1 MRWICISFAD
11 FSHLNKEIFR
21 CISEDIRTDEV
32 IITEERIQ
40 HVNDRHPGEHEK
52 IKEYLKEA
60 VENPDY
66 IIADKHPDTGLI
78 IKEIKTEDTYI
89 QLVLRVC
96 TSKDEIE
103 FKNSV
108 ISLWEISERRLQNYL
123 RNKSILYKRK

>member
-1 MRWICISFAD
+1 MHFVGK
-11 FSHLNKEIFR
+11 LNKEIFC

-78 IKEIKTEDTYI
+78 I
-89 QLVLRVC
+89 
-96 TSKDEIE
+96 
-103 FKNSV
+103 
-108 ISLWEISERRLQNYL
+108 
-123 RNKSILYKRK
+123 

>member
-1 MRWICISFAD
+1 MHFVGK
-11 FSHLNKEIFR
+11 LNKEIFR

-40 HVNDRHPGEHEK
+40 HVNERHPREHEK

-66 IIADKHPDTGLI
+66 IIADKHPNTGLV
-78 IKEIKTEDTYI
+78 IKKIKTKDTYM

-96 TSKDEIE
+96 TSKDDIE
-103 FKNSV
+103 LKNSV

-123 RNKSILYKRK
+123 RNKSILYKKT

>member
-1 MRWICISFAD
+1 MYFVGK
-11 FSHLNKEIFR
+11 LNKEIFR
-21 CISEDIRTDEV
+21 CISKDIRTDEV

-66 IIADKHPDTGLI
+66 IIADKHPNTGLI
-78 IKEIKTEDTYI
+78 IKEIKMKDTYI

-108 ISLWEISERRLQNYL
+108 LSLWEISERRLQNYL

>member
-1 MRWICISFAD
+1 MHFVGK
-11 FSHLNKEIFR
+11 LNKEIFR
-21 CISEDIRTDEV
+21 CISKDIRTDEV

>member
-1 MRWICISFAD
+1 MHFVGK
-11 FSHLNKEIFR
+11 LNKEIFR
-21 CISEDIRTDEV
+21 CISKDIRTDEV

-78 IKEIKTEDTYI
+78 IKEIKKKDTYI

-108 ISLWEISERRLQNYL
+108 LSLWEISERRLQNYL

>member
-1 MRWICISFAD
+1 LRFVGK
-11 FSHLNKEIFR
+11 LNKEIFR

>member
-1 MRWICISFAD
+1 MYFVGK
-11 FSHLNKEIFR
+11 LNKEIFC
-21 CISEDIRTDEV
+21 CISENIRTDEV

-78 IKEIKTEDTYI
+78 IKEIKMKDTYI

-108 ISLWEISERRLQNYL
+108 LSLWEISERRLQNYL

>member
-1 MRWICISFAD
+1 MYFVGK
-11 FSHLNKEIFR
+11 LNKEIFR
-21 CISEDIRTDEV
+21 CISKDIRTDEV

-78 IKEIKTEDTYI
+78 IKEIKMKDTYI

-108 ISLWEISERRLQNYL
+108 LSLWEISERRLQNYL

>member
-1 MRWICISFAD
+1 MRFVGK
-11 FSHLNKEIFR
+11 LNKEIFR

>member
-1 MRWICISFAD
+1 LHFVGK
-11 FSHLNKEIFR
+11 LNKEIFC

-40 HVNDRHPGEHEK
+40 HVNDRPPGEHEK

-78 IKEIKTEDTYI
+78 I
-89 QLVLRVC
+89 
-96 TSKDEIE
+96 
-103 FKNSV
+103 
-108 ISLWEISERRLQNYL
+108 
-123 RNKSILYKRK
+123 

>member
-1 MRWICISFAD
+1 MYFVGK
-11 FSHLNKEIFR
+11 LNREIFR
-21 CISEDIRTDEV
+21 CISEDICTDEV
-32 IITEERIQ
+32 IITEERIH
-40 HVNDRHPGEHEK
+40 HVNERHPDEHEK
-52 IKEYLKEA
+52 IKKYLKEA

-66 IIADKHPDTGLI
+66 IIADKHPNTGLI

-103 FKNSV
+103 FKNSI

-123 RNKSILYKRK
+123 RNKSILYKRT

>member
-1 MRWICISFAD
+1 MYFVGK
-11 FSHLNKEIFR
+11 LNKEIFR
-21 CISEDIRTDEV
+21 CISEEIRTDEV

-40 HVNDRHPGEHEK
+40 HVNARHPGEHEK

-66 IIADKHPDTGLI
+66 IIADKHPNTGLI
-78 IKEIKTEDTYI
+78 IKEIKTGDTYI

-123 RNKSILYKRK
+123 RNKSILYKRV

>member
-1 MRWICISFAD
+1 MYFVGK
-11 FSHLNKEIFR
+11 LNREIFR
-21 CISEDIRTDEV
+21 CISEELRTDEV

-40 HVNDRHPGEHEK
+40 HVNDRHPGKHEK

-66 IIADKHPDTGLI
+66 IIADKHPNTGLI
-78 IKEIKTEDTYI
+78 IKEIRTEETYI

-96 TSKDEIE
+96 TPKDETE
-103 FKNSV
+103 LKKSV

-123 RNKSILYKRK
+123 RNKSVLYKRT

>member
-1 MRWICISFAD
+1 MHFVGK
-11 FSHLNKEIFR
+11 LNKEIFR
-21 CISEDIRTDEV
+21 CISKDIRTDEV

-52 IKEYLKEA
+52 K
-60 VENPDY
+60 
-66 IIADKHPDTGLI
+66 
-78 IKEIKTEDTYI
+78 DTYI